1 MFAIANPDE
10 VRCKCTRCN
19 CNPLRYTMTDKRTAK
34 RYAQNDN
41 DRNIDKTINEQ
52 IVLTAKV
59 NSGEADMDVDQI
71 EEHIEY
77 DNYSVGAPSPEQYV
91 NTHLPLLVEESLFE
105 TEEYT
110 SEYESEYESSDEFKQ
125 EEQNREVYRKPSTE
139 YLASNEDTVI
149 LITFINTILEHY
161 GEDFRLP
168 TSILGL
174 RKMTGY
180 NDLTNGVSKYV
191 ACSNCHTLYNYSNN
205 THTSC
210 NFKRV
215 GSKAYCKNDL
225 YKSSMKNAMIS
236 KCTFIYNSL
245 TTTLKKMF
253 TRPSFEMR
261 ATIIDPMHNLFLRT
275 AKRMM
280 DIWIA
285 NNLLDDKDFVE
296 MQEEAN
302 RMVLPVGYMTL
313 KIKIGKKFPF
323 MKADEWKSWCL
334 IYSLVLLKTCLRD
347 DLLGNWIHFVDACRE
362 LTKPS
367 ITKNEIKKAHKSLE
381 EFCVGCEDFHKP
393 DVFTQNMHLHLHL
406 KETIENFGPIY
417 GFWLFSFEHYNGV
430 LKGFETNQKSGF
442 ENTYMKRFLE
452 SSYNGDFC
460 QAYLRNVTSPLLFSL
475 FLKLSGRKIYNP
487 ALSPHPL
494 IPAFFHLPAF
504 LQSAEKSS
512 KQTFGNEPLPLSTLP
527 LCLKPPT
534 TMRKSEYD
542 CLLNFYKIEYDD
554 DSLCSAKTTIR
565 NCCGDSEERYAGR
578 IKYLFL
584 HDFTPN
590 LMHTNLSPCHNPQHY
605 KIPCHQPRIKQGIEL
620 YEPEFLK
627 YDYNNILPVHR
638 ILSPIA
644 IGSHVSGSG
653 AAKVV
658 VIPLPRKLYT

>member
-1 MFAIANPDE
+1 MNFLLWAKFAPYTRILLRN
-10 VRCKCTRCN
+10 KITQKNLLWCTQCALYLN
-19 CNPLRYTMTDKRTAK
+19 SVP
-34 RYAQNDN
+34 
-41 DRNIDKTINEQ
+41 ID
-52 IVLTAKV
+52 
-59 NSGEADMDVDQI
+59 
-71 EEHIEY
+71 
-77 DNYSVGAPSPEQYV
+77 DNYSDGAPSPEQYV

-110 SEYESEYESSDEFKQ
+110 SEYESEYESSDEFEQ
-125 EEQNREVYRKPSTE
+125 EEQNREQEQESTE
-139 YLASNEDTVI
+139 NPPENIWHRVIAVFTVIFISSFIVDEGAVI

-168 TSILGL
+168 TSIPGL

-180 NDLTNGVSKYV
+180 NDLTNSVSKYV
-191 ACSNCHTLYNYSNN
+191 ACSNCHTLYDYSNN

-215 GSKAYCKNDL
+215 GSKTHCKNDL
-225 YKSSMKNAMIS
+225 YKSSMKNAMIP
-236 KCTFIYNSL
+236 KCTFVYNSL

-261 ATIIDPMHNLFLRT
+261 ATIIDPMHNLFLGT

-302 RMVLPVGYMTL
+302 RMVLPVGYTTL

-334 IYSLVLLKTCLRD
+334 IYSPVLLKTRLRD

-367 ITKNEIKKAHKSLE
+367 ITKNGIKKAHESLE
-381 EFCVGCEDFHKP
+381 EFCVGCEDFYKP

-406 KETIENFGPIY
+406 KETIEDFGPIY
-417 GFWLFSFEHYNGV
+417 GFWLFSFERYNGV

-460 QAYLRNVTSPLLFSL
+460 QAHLRNVTSPLLLSL
-475 FLKLSGRKIYNP
+475 FLKLSGHKIYNP

-494 IPAFFHLPAF
+494 IPSFFHLPTF
-504 LQSAEKSS
+504 LQSAEKPS
-512 KQTFGNEPLPLSTLP
+512 KQTFGNKPLPLSALP

-542 CLLNFYKIEYDD
+542 CLLDFYKIEYDD

-590 LMHTNLSPCHNPQHY
+590 LTHTNLSPCHNPQHVFVFVEWY
-605 KIPCHQPRIKQGIEL
+605 KIPRHQPRIKQGIEL

-627 YDYNNILPVHR
+627 YDYDNILPVHR

-653 AAKVV
+653 AAKVI
-658 VIPLPRKLYT
+658 VIPLPRKLYA

>member
-1 MFAIANPDE
+1 MLLYKGITIDTYNCSGALVRAALLMVACDIPAARKTCGFTSHNSTCACYKCNRQFARVDGTTAVNYFGLKFSEWVGRTKEENRRHANLWKNAKTLTE
-10 VRCKCTRCN
+10 R
-19 CNPLRYTMTDKRTAK
+19 KRL
-34 RYAQNDN
+34 
-41 DRNIDKTINEQ
+41 E
-52 IVLTAKV
+52 
-59 NSGEADMDVDQI
+59 I
-71 EEHIEY
+71 E
-77 DNYSVGAPSPEQYV
+77 
-91 NTHLPLLVEESLFE
+91 
-105 TEEYT
+105 
-110 SEYESEYESSDEFKQ
+110 
-125 EEQNREVYRKPSTE
+125 
-139 YLASNEDTVI
+139 
-149 LITFINTILEHY
+149 
-161 GEDFRLP
+161 
-168 TSILGL
+168 
-174 RKMTGY
+174 
-180 NDLTNGVSKYV
+180 NGVRWSELHRLVY
-191 ACSNCHTLYNYSNN
+191 
-205 THTSC
+205 
-210 NFKRV
+210 
-215 GSKAYCKNDL
+215 
-225 YKSSMKNAMIS
+225 
-236 KCTFIYNSL
+236 
-245 TTTLKKMF
+245 
-253 TRPSFEMR
+253 FEPVR
-261 ATIIDPMHNLFLRT
+261 ATIIDPMHNLFLGT

-302 RMVLPVGYMTL
+302 RMVLPVGYTTL

-334 IYSLVLLKTCLRD
+334 IYSPVLLKTRLRD

-367 ITKNEIKKAHKSLE
+367 ITKNGIKKAHESLE
-381 EFCVGCEDFHKP
+381 EFCVSCEDFYKP

-406 KETIENFGPIY
+406 KETIEDFGPIY
-417 GFWLFSFEHYNGV
+417 GFWLFSFERYNGV

-460 QAYLRNVTSPLLFSL
+460 QAHLRNVTSPLLLSL
-475 FLKLSGRKIYNP
+475 FLKLSGCKIYNP

-494 IPAFFHLPAF
+494 IPSFFHLPTF
-504 LQSAEKSS
+504 LQSTEKPS
-512 KQTFGNEPLPLSTLP
+512 KQTFGNESLPLSALP

-542 CLLNFYKIEYDD
+542 CRLDFYKIKYDD

-565 NCCGDSEERYAGR
+565 NCWFVNDRIQKISSINLLGQVYTGGEGLVVRGSHIQAKFIEKSGDSEERYAGR

-590 LMHTNLSPCHNPQHY
+590 LTHTNLSPCHNPQHVFAFVEWY
-605 KIPCHQPRIKQGIEL
+605 KIPRHQPRIKQGIEL

-627 YDYNNILPVHR
+627 YDYDNILPVHR

-658 VIPLPRKLYT
+658 VIPLPRKLYA

>member
-1 MFAIANPDE
+1 
-10 VRCKCTRCN
+10 
-19 CNPLRYTMTDKRTAK
+19 
-34 RYAQNDN
+34 
-41 DRNIDKTINEQ
+41 
-52 IVLTAKV
+52 
-59 NSGEADMDVDQI
+59 
-71 EEHIEY
+71 
-77 DNYSVGAPSPEQYV
+77 
-91 NTHLPLLVEESLFE
+91 
-105 TEEYT
+105 
-110 SEYESEYESSDEFKQ
+110 
-125 EEQNREVYRKPSTE
+125 
-139 YLASNEDTVI
+139 
-149 LITFINTILEHY
+149 
-161 GEDFRLP
+161 
-168 TSILGL
+168 
-174 RKMTGY
+174 
-180 NDLTNGVSKYV
+180 
-191 ACSNCHTLYNYSNN
+191 
-205 THTSC
+205 
-210 NFKRV
+210 
-215 GSKAYCKNDL
+215 
-225 YKSSMKNAMIS
+225 
-236 KCTFIYNSL
+236 
-245 TTTLKKMF
+245 
-253 TRPSFEMR
+253 
-261 ATIIDPMHNLFLRT
+261 MHNLFLGT

-285 NNLLDDKDFVE
+285 TNLLDDKDLVE

-302 RMVLPVGYMTL
+302 RMVLPVGYTTL

-334 IYSLVLLKTCLRD
+334 IYSPVLLKTRLRD

-367 ITKNEIKKAHKSLE
+367 ITKNGIKKAHESLE
-381 EFCVGCEDFHKP
+381 EFCVGCEDFYKP

-406 KETIENFGPIY
+406 KETIEDFGPIY
-417 GFWLFSFEHYNGV
+417 GFWLFSFECYNGV

-460 QAYLRNVTSPLLFSL
+460 QAHLRNVTSPLLLSL
-475 FLKLSGRKIYNP
+475 FLKLSGCKIYNP

-494 IPAFFHLPAF
+494 IPSFFHLPTF
-504 LQSAEKSS
+504 LQSTEKPS
-512 KQTFGNEPLPLSTLP
+512 KQTFGNESLPLSALP

-542 CLLNFYKIEYDD
+542 CRLDFYKIEYDD

-565 NCCGDSEERYAGR
+565 NCWFVNDRIQKISSINLLGQVYTGGEGLVVRGSHIQAKFIEKSGDSEERYAGR

-590 LMHTNLSPCHNPQHY
+590 LTHTNLFPCHNPQHVFAFVEWY
-605 KIPCHQPRIKQGIEL
+605 KIPCHQSRIKQGIEL

-627 YDYNNILPVHR
+627 YDYDNILPVHR

-658 VIPLPRKLYT
+658 VIPLPRKLYA